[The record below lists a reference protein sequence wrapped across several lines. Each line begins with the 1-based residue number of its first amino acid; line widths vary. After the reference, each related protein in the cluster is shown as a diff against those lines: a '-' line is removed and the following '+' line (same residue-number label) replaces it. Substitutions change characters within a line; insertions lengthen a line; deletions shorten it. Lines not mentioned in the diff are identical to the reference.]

1 VTVPP
6 GAEAPTVELAPAPVS
21 ARERHAEVSQQ
32 VDDAQ
37 YRYYIRDSPT
47 ISDAE
52 YDRLM
57 RELEQLEAEYPELRT
72 PGSPTQRVGG
82 TYSTLFTPVDHIERM
97 LSLDNAFS
105 DEELAGWA
113 QRVEREVGD
122 VASYLCELKVDGL
135 AIALVY
141 ERGRLVRGATRGDGR
156 TGEDVTPNLRTLADI
171 PTTLT
176 GADVPP
182 LLEVRGEVY
191 FPVAGFEE
199 LNESLVAAGRAPFAN
214 PRNAAAGSLRQKD
227 PKITASRALRMV
239 VHGFGAHGDWQPRR
253 QSEAYEAMQRWGLPV
268 STRVK
273 VVSTLDEVRA
283 YIGYY
288 GEHRHSVEHEIDG
301 VVVKVDQI
309 ALQRQLGSTSRA
321 PRWAIAFKYPP
332 EEVTTKLLDI
342 RVNVGRTGRVTPFGM
357 MAPVRVAGSTVEL
370 ATLHNEQEV
379 VRKGVLIGDTI
390 VLRKAGDV
398 IPEIVGPVVDLRD
411 GTERAFEMPTECPE
425 CGTPLRRE
433 KESDI
438 DIRCPN
444 ARSCPAQLRERVF
457 HLAGR
462 GALDIEALGYMA
474 AIALTRP
481 DEPEQ
486 PPLRDEGDL
495 FSLTVEQLAP
505 VKIRRHNERTG
516 ADELVSFFY
525 TKGTPKQPPA
535 PKKVVEILFQ
545 QLETAKSR
553 PLWRVLVAL
562 SIRHVGPTAA
572 QALARVFRSLDRIQ
586 AAARDKPEEL
596 AAVDGV
602 GPTIAEALK
611 EWFDV
616 DWHREVVEKW
626 RAAGVS
632 MEDDGADDGPRPLE
646 GVTVVITGS
655 LETYSRD
662 GATEAIQTRGG
673 KVTGAVSKK
682 TGFVIAGENPG
693 SKYDKAVQLGVP
705 LLDDA
710 GLAVLLADGPD
721 AARAAA
727 VNPPAPEPAI
737 EAEPGGDG
745 PADDTAGKAS
755 RKRRPKQPEAA
766 GAEPGAAAVTDDAA
780 AKPARQR
787 RPKRSEESA
796 GSGAEAPADAA
807 AIKPVRTRRSK
818 QPGDAAP
825 EASRDGP

>member
-1 VTVPP
+1 MTAPGGETTVIVDT
-6 GAEAPTVELAPAPVS
+6 PTVEVKAAPVE
-21 ARERHAEVSQQ
+21 ARERHAEVAQQ
-32 VDDAQ
+32 IDDHQ
-37 YRYYIRDSPT
+37 YRYYVLDSPT
-47 ISDAE
+47 VSDAE
-52 YDRLM
+52 YDQSM
-57 RELEQLEAEYPELRT
+57 RELERLEDEYPELRT
-72 PGSPTQRVGG
+72 PSSPTQRVGG
-82 TYSTLFTPVDHIERM
+82 TYSTLFTPVDHLERM

-105 DEELAGWA
+105 DEELAAWA

-122 VASYLCELKVDGL
+122 AASYLCELKVDGL

-176 GADVPP
+176 GPDVPE

-191 FPVAGFEE
+191 FPVAGFEG

-239 VHGFGAHGDWQPRR
+239 VHGVGAHRNWQPKR
-253 QSEAYEAMQRWGLPV
+253 QSSSYEALRGWGLPV
-268 STRVK
+268 SDRYK
-273 VVSTLDEVRA
+273 LVSTLDEVRA
-283 YIGYY
+283 YIAYY

-301 VVVKVDQI
+301 VVVKVDQVS
-309 ALQRQLGSTSRA
+309 LQRQLGSTSRA

-357 MAPVRVAGSTVEL
+357 MAPVQVAGSTVEL
-370 ATLHNEQEV
+370 ATLHNAQEV
-379 VRKGVLIGDTI
+379 VRKGVLIGDTV

-425 CGTPLRRE
+425 CGTPLGRE
-433 KESDI
+433 KESDA

-444 ARSCPAQLRERVF
+444 AQSCPAQLRERVF
-457 HLAGR
+457 HLASR

-481 DEPEQ
+481 DEPER

-495 FSLTVEQLAP
+495 FSLSVEALAP
-505 VKIRRHNERTG
+505 VKMRRHNERTG
-516 ADELVSFFY
+516 EDELVSFFY

-535 PKKVVEILFQ
+535 PKKVVEVLFE
-545 QLETAKSR
+545 QLDTAKSR

-572 QALARVFRSLDRIQ
+572 QALAREFRSVDRIREASQ
-586 AAARDKPEEL
+586 EEL

-602 GPTIAEALK
+602 GPTIAEAVR

-616 DWHREVVEKW
+616 PWHREVVEKW

-632 MEDDGADDGPRPLE
+632 MEDAGAASGPRPLE

-655 LETYSRD
+655 LDSYSRD

-673 KVTGAVSKK
+673 KVTGSVSKK
-682 TGFVIAGENPG
+682 TGFVVAGENPG
-693 SKYDKAVQLGVP
+693 SKYDKALQLGVP

-727 VNPPAPEPAI
+727 VNPPA
-737 EAEPGGDG
+737 AEPPVAEPTPVAGADADA
-745 PADDTAGKAS
+745 PAKAP
-755 RKRRPKQPEAA
+755 RKRRPKQSA
-766 GAEPGAAAVTDDAA
+766 GAAAESDGAA
-780 AKPARQR
+780 AEEADGAAAPEKPAR
-787 RPKRSEESA
+787 K
-796 GSGAEAPADAA
+796 
-807 AIKPVRTRRSK
+807 RRSK
-818 QPGDAAP
+818 TSADADA
-825 EASRDGP
+825 G